1 MIAEN
6 QLKKVLLILLSVTLI
21 VYILMT
27 EVFLALSSSFSIA
40 SIENITY
47 VIKLISFVASISIAF
62 LTSRSSF
69 IARKVLREKYIAGK
83 YEGISRKIDRNNVVQ
98 DTHNE
103 NLIIIQNLL
112 SVKISGES
120 IDSNNESYA
129 RWDGFAVNINEDVDY
144 YEFIV
149 RMNTNKGS
157 HTGIFEFTIR
167 DGLLKG
173 YHPGKSSKW
182 SFDMKKG
189 T

>member
-6 QLKKVLLILLSVTLI
+6 QLKKVLLILLSVTLV

-62 LTSRSSF
+62 FTSNSSF
-69 IARKVLREKYIAGK
+69 IAKKFLREKYIAGRYK
-83 YEGISRKIDRNNVVQ
+83 GIARKIDRNNIVQ

-112 SVKISGES
+112 STKISGES
-120 IDSNNESYA
+120 FDSNNESYA
-129 RWDGFAVNINEDVDY
+129 IWDGFAVKINEDVDY

-149 RMNTNKGS
+149 KTNTNKGF
-157 HTGIFEFTIR
+157 HTGFLELTIR
-167 DGLLKG
+167 D
-173 YHPGKSSKW
+173 
-182 SFDMKKG
+182 MKKVV
-189 T
+189 